1 MEVSVVTSNHGKLE
15 GMMSFFGGFRFKL
28 FLRSS
33 DVVYTKGKHLEKTQ
47 RVSNDLAALVMNT

>member
-1 MEVSVVTSNHGKLE
+1 MEVSVVTSNHGNLE

-33 DVVYTKGKHLEKTQ
+33 DVVYTKGKHLEK
-47 RVSNDLAALVMNT
+47 NTKGF